1 MAGQKFVIAI
11 ILCLLKIQLYAQVD
25 NPKCAPNLM
34 KWLKSNSVSTTQKN
48 KVVTYKINNEQYLGA
63 FIKVNNN
70 LDESEIRRLGVLIR
84 TKAGNIW
91 TVDIPQKG
99 MHAFIDVK
107 GIEYIELDYFVK
119 PVTDSARHVTG
130 VDSVHTGINLPFP
143 LSGKGVIVGVVDVG
157 YDYTHPAFYD
167 TTYSNLRIKRVWN
180 QAEDGTSPSN
190 YNYGNELTDTNS
202 ILLKKYSTLDDHGT
216 STSTVAGGS
225 GYGSQINNLF
235 RGIAYDCDFVLVEKG
250 FDYIENRGMSNTR
263 LIDAFNYIFSYAES
277 VGKPSVINASLAGWT
292 GPRDG
297 TSLFAQ
303 ACDNLSGPGK
313 ILVFAAGNN
322 GLDKLHLEKNFTE
335 VDTVVSTIVTMPLKE
350 NYFEVWGEVNKTFCI
365 EIGLFTKGVFGA
377 KTQRFCIDNEVHSTY
392 LIGED
397 KDTSFITITST
408 INVLNNKPT
417 LICEIIH
424 KTKDSLYLSV
434 IGNSGTIH
442 VFDEEWGQFIGN
454 GSWAIEGDS
463 RYTISE
469 LACAKSI
476 ITVSAFASKLKFKNL
491 QNQSPIIPNTIAK
504 NNGELALFSSI
515 GPTLDGRMKPEI
527 AAPGCAVVGAT
538 NSYSPT
544 FRQGGQLYYTSVA
557 KYLSPKNNRTYY
569 YTASTGTSVAAPIV
583 AGIVALMLQ
592 VNPNLTPDEIKNIL
606 IKTAKKDEFTSTSP
620 DTTRWGAGKINGYAA
635 IKETILTTG
644 TVNVP
649 KNEMDV
655 QLFPNPNH
663 GQFTIEFESDKD
675 GYFLVEVTNVI
686 GVQISQKTWELKS
699 GKNYL
704 QVELNTKNKGLN
716 FVTITGFGGQ
726 ITKKILLN

>member
-1 MAGQKFVIAI
+1 
-11 ILCLLKIQLYAQVD
+11 
-25 NPKCAPNLM
+25 
-34 KWLKSNSVSTTQKN
+34 
-48 KVVTYKINNEQYLGA
+48 
-63 FIKVNNN
+63 
-70 LDESEIRRLGVLIR
+70 
-84 TKAGNIW
+84 
-91 TVDIPQKG
+91 
-99 MHAFIDVK
+99 
-107 GIEYIELDYFVK
+107 
-119 PVTDSARHVTG
+119 
-130 VDSVHTGINLPFP
+130 
-143 LSGKGVIVGVVDVG
+143 
-157 YDYTHPAFYD
+157 
-167 TTYSNLRIKRVWN
+167 
-180 QAEDGTSPSN
+180 
-190 YNYGNELTDTNS
+190 
-202 ILLKKYSTLDDHGT
+202 LLKKYSEIDDHGT
-216 STSTVAGGS
+216 STSTIAGGS
-225 GYGSQINNLF
+225 GYGSHNNNLY
-235 RGIAYDCDFVLVEKG
+235 RGIAYDCDFVLVNKG
-250 FDYIENRGMSNTR
+250 FDYLENRGMSNTR
-263 LIDAFNYIFSYAES
+263 LIDAINYIFSYAES
-277 VGKPSVINASLAGWT
+277 VGKPSVINSSLGGWT

-335 VDTVVSTIVTMPLKE
+335 IDTVVSTIVTMPLKE

-365 EIGLFTKGVFGA
+365 EIGLFAKGVLGA
-377 KTQRFCIDNEVHSTY
+377 KTQKFCVDGEVHSTF
-392 LIGED
+392 LIGKD
-397 KDTSFITITST
+397 NDTSFITISSNV
-408 INVLNNKPT
+408 NVLNNKPV
-417 LICEIIH
+417 LITEIIH

-515 GPTLDGRMKPEI
+515 GPTLDGRMKPDI
-527 AAPGCAVVGAT
+527 AAPGCVVVSAT

-544 FRQGGQLYYTSVA
+544 FRQGGQSYYASVA

-569 YTASTGTSVAAPIV
+569 YTAQTGTSVAAPIV
-583 AGIVALMLQ
+583 TGIVALLLQ
-592 VNPNLTPDEIKNIL
+592 INPKLTPKNIKEIL
-606 IKTAKKDEFTSTSP
+606 SKTAKKDEFTSQIP
-620 DTTRWGAGKINGYAA
+620 DSTRWGAGKIDGYAA
-635 IKETILTTG
+635 IKETIITTG

-655 QLFPNPNH
+655 RLFPNPNH
-663 GQFTIEFESDKD
+663 GQFTIEFDSDKD

-686 GVQISQKTWELKS
+686 GIQISQKTWELKS

-716 FVTITGFGGQ
+716 LVTITGFGGQ
-726 ITKKILLN
+726 ITKKIVLN